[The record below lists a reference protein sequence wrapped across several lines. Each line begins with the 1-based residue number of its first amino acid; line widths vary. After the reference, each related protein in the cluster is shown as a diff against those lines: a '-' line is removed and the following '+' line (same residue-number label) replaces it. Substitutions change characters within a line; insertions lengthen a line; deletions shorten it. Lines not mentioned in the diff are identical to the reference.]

1 MTPPSEGNELLDHA
15 ERLQTRAGPRT
26 LQFEADIRI
35 QGFRIRS
42 RNADREPH
50 PNSPQDYKHQ
60 TLEYPLEV
68 KTNPTEAN
76 MRSFRRK
83 YTPFRLGCQHP
94 HDHDHTCS
102 MELPESDASPR
113 RRHPYGRARSSRLR
127 GVPPTAQS
135 DRNRHDA
142 RAVHAAAS
150 RHPAGPK
157 SAIRSS
163 PEHATTA
170 HLRSRPTRARFANLL
185 PRGPGVFATPRAKLA
200 FGCEYV

>member
-76 MRSFRRK
+76 MRSFRRNILLSALVASILTTTI
-83 YTPFRLGCQHP
+83 TPAAW
-94 HDHDHTCS
+94 S
-102 MELPESDASPR
+102 SPS
-113 RRHPYGRARSSRLR
+113 PTPA
-127 GVPPTAQS
+127 PDDDTPTA
-135 DRNRHDA
+135 
-142 RAVHAAAS
+142 
-150 RHPAGPK
+150 
-157 SAIRSS
+157 
-163 PEHATTA
+163 E
-170 HLRSRPTRARFANLL
+170 
-185 PRGPGVFATPRAKLA
+185 
-200 FGCEYV
+200 

>member
-76 MRSFRRK
+76 MRSFRRNILLSALVASILTTTI
-83 YTPFRLGCQHP
+83 TPAAW
-94 HDHDHTCS
+94 S
-102 MELPESDASPR
+102 SPS
-113 RRHPYGRARSSRLR
+113 PTPA
-127 GVPPTAQS
+127 PDDDTPTAEQE
-135 DRNRHDA
+135 A
-142 RAVHAAAS
+142 
-150 RHPAGPK
+150 
-157 SAIRSS
+157 
-163 PEHATTA
+163 
-170 HLRSRPTRARFANLL
+170 
-185 PRGPGVFATPRAKLA
+185 LA
-200 FGCEYV
+200 YEE